1 MPKMRIYKEFK
12 FDAAHRLTQVDEGHK
27 CGNLH
32 GHTFVLEVHLEG
44 EVDPARGWILDFN
57 VLCDAVEP
65 IIDQLDHAVL
75 NEVEGLGNPT
85 SENLSVWFWEK
96 LKPQLPQ
103 LAQIIIKES
112 PTSGCIYCGG
122 D

>member
-12 FDAAHRLTQVDEGHK
+12 FDAAHRLPMVEAGHK

-44 EVDPARGWILDFN
+44 EVDPAKGWILDFN
-57 VLCDAVEP
+57 VLGSAVDP
-65 IIDQLDHAVL
+65 IIEQLDHAVL
-75 NEVEGLGNPT
+75 NEIEGLENPT

-103 LAQIIIKES
+103 LAQIVIKES
-112 PTSGCIYCGG
+112 PTSGCIYCGE
-122 D
+122 

>member
-44 EVDPARGWILDFN
+44 EVDPSRGWILDFN
-57 VLCDAVEP
+57 VLCDAVNP
-65 IIDQLDHAVL
+65 IMDQLSTPFLTIWRESGTPPAK
-75 NEVEGLGNPT
+75 T
-85 SENLSVWFWEK
+85 SPFGFGKS
-96 LKPQLPQ
+96 
-103 LAQIIIKES
+103 
-112 PTSGCIYCGG
+112 
-122 D
+122 

>member
-1 MPKMRIYKEFK
+1 MPEMRIYKEFK
-12 FDAAHRLTQVDEGHK
+12 FDAAHRLPMVDAGHK

-32 GHTFVLEVHLEG
+32 GHTFVLEVHVAG

-57 VLCDAVEP
+57 DLIALVNP

-75 NEVEGLGNPT
+75 NEIDGLTNPT
-85 SENLSVWFWEK
+85 SENLVVWFWDK
-96 LKPQLPQ
+96 LKPELP
-103 LAQIIIKES
+103 LLSQIVIKES
-112 PTSGCIYCGG
+112 PTSGCVYCG

>member
-44 EVDPARGWILDFN
+44 EVDPSRGWILDFN
-57 VLCDAVEP
+57 VLCDAVNP
-65 IIDQLDHAVL
+65 IMDKLDHSVL
-75 NEVEGLGNPT
+75 NEVDGIGNPT
-85 SENLSVWFWEK
+85 SENLAVWFWEQ
-96 LKPQLPQ
+96 LKPRLPQ
-103 LAQIIIKES
+103 LAEIVIKES
-112 PTSGCIYCGG
+112 PTSGCIYCGE
-122 D
+122 